1 MTRCHFLVVKQKLT
15 RCCGNG
21 GKVMPKATFFNLPEK
36 KRQSLIKAMEQEFSR
51 VPIYEA
57 SIANI
62 VRTADISRG
71 SFYQYFEDKEDAYYY
86 ILQEQANRRNKQVI
100 EQLEIHQGDIFEA
113 ITAFYYELLIELPD
127 DKEYNFFRNAL
138 LNVTHQ
144 VETIFNDLIE
154 TNLRRE
160 EMQEIT
166 KLINKDLLNIE
177 SEHELSHVIHIISAV
192 AFRNFVEK
200 FTKELTDDE
209 AIHRFKVEMNLL
221 KKGLAK

>member
-1 MTRCHFLVVKQKLT
+1 
-15 RCCGNG
+15 
-21 GKVMPKATFFNLPEK
+21 MPKATFFNLPEK
-36 KRQSLIKAMEQEFSR
+36 KRESLIKAMEMEFSR

-62 VRTADISRG
+62 VKTAEISRG
-71 SFYQYFEDKEDAYYY
+71 SFYQYFIDKEDAYYY

-100 EQLEIHQGDIFEA
+100 QQLEIHKGDIFEA
-113 ITAFYYELLIELPD
+113 ITAFYYNLLIELPD
-127 DKEYNFFRNAL
+127 EKEYNFFRNAL

-144 VETIFNDLIE
+144 VETIFNEIIE
-154 TNLRRE
+154 YNLKKE
-160 EMQEIT
+160 GMQEIT
-166 KLINKDLLNIE
+166 TLIDKEMLNIT
-177 SEHELSHVIHIISAV
+177 SENELSHVIHIISAV

-209 AIHRFKVEMNLL
+209 AIQRFKAEMNLL